1 LGFIHPKNPS
11 GARPF
16 RKYEPQLNV
25 SAKNRVR
32 VHRRAPMAGCS
43 GIGAPISSA
52 GYWGLCAR
60 DRHGAPRARSFAILV
75 VAISTTCSND
85 ARRAGRP

>member
-1 LGFIHPKNPS
+1 
-11 GARPF
+11 
-16 RKYEPQLNV
+16 
-25 SAKNRVR
+25 
-32 VHRRAPMAGCS
+32 MAGCS

-60 DRHGAPRARSFAILV
+60 DRHGDLRARCFAILV

-85 ARRAGRP
+85 ARHAGRP